1 MRYGIISD
9 IHANLEALEAT
20 LRYLERCKIDQI
32 ICLGDIVGYGANPNE
47 CCTLVRQNA
56 TYTILGNHDAAVA
69 QRMDYGFYRLSARR
83 ALDGHRQALDEHNL
97 NWLKELPYIA
107 HQVDSSFCHAS
118 PVEYETFKYIFGVEH
133 MNPLIED
140 YQSQPFVTF
149 IGHSHL
155 CKCFF
160 YNDQYAEEILN
171 TRFHL
176 VNGYRYVITVGSVGQ
191 PRDHDPRACCGIYDS
206 EYGEFEYVRVSY
218 DIRSAAQKIF
228 KTKYL
233 ADTFGHRLFLGV

>member
-1 MRYGIISD
+1 M
-9 IHANLEALEAT
+9 
-20 LRYLERCKIDQI
+20 
-32 ICLGDIVGYGANPNE
+32 
-47 CCTLVRQNA
+47 
-56 TYTILGNHDAAVA
+56 
-69 QRMDYGFYRLSARR
+69 
-83 ALDGHRQALDEHNL
+83 
-97 NWLKELPYIA
+97 PYIA